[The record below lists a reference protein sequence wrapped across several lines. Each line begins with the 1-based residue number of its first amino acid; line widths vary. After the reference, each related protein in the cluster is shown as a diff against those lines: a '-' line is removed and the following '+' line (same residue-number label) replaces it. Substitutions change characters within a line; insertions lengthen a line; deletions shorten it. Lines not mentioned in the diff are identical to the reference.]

1 MVIKHHMDKSQ
12 TCELNKSNRLIT
24 IIKSTL
30 SYRLY
35 DPKNLQEYVKYTIKQ
50 H

>member
-1 MVIKHHMDKSQ
+1 MVIEHQMDKIQSR
-12 TCELNKSNRLIT
+12 ELNKSNRLII

-30 SYRLY
+30 SYGLY
-35 DPKNLQEYVKYTIKQ
+35 EPKNLQEYVKYTIKQ